1 MSALEWYHWA
11 SHIRLESI
19 PGILGIKGLNSNLVT
34 IIIFFQKNWI
44 FIKTMTLT
52 LFKDFYRRTKVE
64 ITGDETVLLNSEFF
78 YV

>member
-1 MSALEWYHWA
+1 MVSLSESYKAWA
-11 SHIRLESI
+11 NPRL
-19 PGILGIKGLNSNLVT
+19 ILGIKGLNSNFVT

-44 FIKTMTLT
+44 FIKAMTLT
-52 LFKDFYRRTKVE
+52 HLKDFYPRTKVE